1 MNVVRVPVPHIF
13 INSTVSLLKF
23 NEFRT
28 IHSKFRMDLEGDII
42 SPWWTDFSAII
53 KYPSII
59 LVVFSMLMLIY

>member
-1 MNVVRVPVPHIF
+1 
-13 INSTVSLLKF
+13 
-23 NEFRT
+23 
-28 IHSKFRMDLEGDII
+28 MDLEGDII